1 MKPRYLGIVNR
12 AAGGGRCGKQVDAV
26 VESLRSAGVEL
37 DIAESDRPG
46 HGTELARAA
55 YEDGIRHFIAFG
67 GDGTSYEIVNGVFPA
82 SLTKGPITLAFQ
94 PLGTGN
100 SFLRDFTQEGLAHA
114 SRALLEGR
122 QRACDVLY
130 MRHRD
135 GELYYTNLLSMGF
148 AADVAVMTNRN
159 FKAFGPFAYLFGVF
173 ACLLKLNRRVIP
185 IRLDEDPEFDRD
197 RSLFLTFNNSKFT
210 GGKMMIAPNAETD
223 SGYIDMVRWGPIGR
237 WELIRNLH
245 KLYDGSH
252 VHHPE
257 AVARRVR
264 QVEFDLSE
272 PLDVMVDGEVCTI
285 QCEKL
290 EVIPG
295 ALQVVV

>member
-1 MKPRYLGIVNR
+1 MTPRYLGVVNR
-12 AAGGGRCGKQVDAV
+12 AAGGGRCGKQVDTV
-26 VESLRSAGVEL
+26 VERLRAAGIDL
-37 DIAESDRPG
+37 QITESHHPG

-55 YEDGIRHFIAFG
+55 YADGVRHFIAFG
-67 GDGTSYEIVNGVFPA
+67 GDGTSYEIVNGVFPE
-82 SLTKGPITLAFQ
+82 SLTNGPITLAFQ

-100 SFLRDFTQEGLAHA
+100 SFLRDFTHKGLEYAT
-114 SRALLEGR
+114 RALIEGR
-122 QRACDVLY
+122 QRSCDVLQ

-135 GELYYTNLLSMGF
+135 GVFYYVNLLSMGF

-159 FKAFGPFAYLFGVF
+159 FKSFGPLAYLLGVF
-173 ACLLKLNRRVIP
+173 ACLLKLQRRVIP
-185 IRLDEDPEFDRD
+185 IRLDDDAQFDRH

-223 SGYIDMVRWGPIGR
+223 SGFIDMVRWGPIGR
-237 WELIRNLH
+237 LELIRNLH

-252 VHHPE
+252 VRHPQ
-257 AVARRVR
+257 AMARRVR
-264 QVEFDLSE
+264 QVEFDLNE

-290 EVIPG
+290 QVLPG
-295 ALQVVV
+295 ALRIMV

>member
-1 MKPRYLGIVNR
+1 MTPRYLGVVNR

-26 VESLRSAGVEL
+26 VARLRAAGL
-37 DIAESDRPG
+37 DLEVAESRHPG

-55 YEDGIRHFIAFG
+55 YAQGVRHFIAFG
-67 GDGTSYEIVNGVFPA
+67 GDGTSYAIVNGVFPE
-82 SLTKGPITLAFQ
+82 SLTQGAITLAFQ

-100 SFLRDFTQEGLAHA
+100 SFLRDFTHEGLEHA
-114 SRALLEGR
+114 TAALLEGR
-122 QRACDVLY
+122 QRPCDVLQ

-135 GELYYTNLLSMGF
+135 GVLYYINLLSMGF

-159 FKAFGPFAYLFGVF
+159 FKAFGPFAYLLGIF

-185 IRLDEDPEFDRD
+185 IRLDDDRQFDRQ

-210 GGKMMIAPNAETD
+210 GGKMMIAPAAETD
-223 SGYIDMVRWGPIGR
+223 SGFIDMVKWGPIGR
-237 WELIRNLH
+237 FELIRNLH

-252 VHHPE
+252 VHHPQ
-257 AVARRVR
+257 AVARRSR

-285 QCEKL
+285 HCEKL
-290 EVIPG
+290 EVLPG
-295 ALQVVV
+295 AIQIAV